1 MDALLKWAILNGAT
15 MSEDAPNNG
24 PRPEP
29 KKIDPEIID
38 AILGKPASVQMT
50 ECVDAAEDTTQSTE
64 DREIALDNL
73 EMLIENIDNAANLQP
88 LALWP
93 RLINLL
99 SDTEPSVRT
108 GVLWVMGTAV
118 QHNPKAQKSFG
129 SNGCLKAVL
138 EVLRKDTVG
147 EVRAKAL
154 YCVSSYVRANV
165 AGLTEFVSQGGLLAL
180 LQAIE
185 SAANV
190 LGQKT
195 FFLLRALIDEAMD
208 EETPK
213 ELRPGS
219 SLPNAIVE
227 LGFVPATV
235 RAIRP
240 MVEAGESGAVVEQAA
255 MFLATLAATDK
266 GKAAV
271 GGCDE
276 LKELVPKIKLAFDDF
291 DIAGLDALL

>member
-1 MDALLKWAILNGAT
+1 MN
-15 MSEDAPNNG
+15 EDAPDNG
-24 PRPEP
+24 TRPEP
-29 KKIDPEIID
+29 KKIDPEILD

-50 ECVDAAEDTTQSTE
+50 ECVDAAEDTTQSVD

-93 RLINLL
+93 RLVKLL
-99 SDTEPSVRT
+99 DDPEPSVRT

-129 SNGCLKAVL
+129 SNSCLKAVL
-138 EVLRKDTVG
+138 EVLREDTVG

-165 AGLTEFVSQGGLLAL
+165 AGLTEFISQGGLLVL

-185 SAANV
+185 SAATV

-195 FFLLRALIDEAMD
+195 FFLLRALIDEALD
-208 EETPK
+208 EETPQ

-219 SLPNAIVE
+219 TLVDAIVE
-227 LGFVPATV
+227 LGFVPATAK
-235 RAIRP
+235 AIQP
-240 MVEAGESGAVVEQAA
+240 MVASGESGAVVEQAV
-255 MFLATLAATDK
+255 MFLAALAGTAK
-266 GKAAV
+266 GKGAV
-271 GGCDE
+271 SGSAE
-276 LKELVPKIKLAFDDF
+276 LKELAPKIKQTFADF